1 MKSAEWRCDGE
12 RAVADFVDGMA
23 LRAMHAH
30 ECQASLRGRRLGEDR
45 TVCRYKESSHRDHHP
60 AVSGGIRQRHSSL
73 SFVAR
78 DDQPAQSPERFSR
91 YLVALVFGHP
101 VGSQSGERRRVGT
114 IFLPSRIG
122 RFRCELV
129 RASPFASTDRTHP
142 LKISHDL
149 RLDFRDFLSIELDV
163 VHPRIQQIRGIRPF
177 ASESEELGSADAYV
191 AGDALRFGITATIKI
206 GHRPASAAP
215 VLPPMRNPTNK
226 ARPFTCL
233 SGVGH
238 CNLHTVRVS
247 RPTH

>member
-1 MKSAEWRCDGE
+1 MEWHCAQWVRTNVRPRC
-12 RAVADFVDGMA
+12 AADDWA
-23 LRAMHAH
+23 
-30 ECQASLRGRRLGEDR
+30 R
-45 TVCRYKESSHRDHHP
+45 TGLLADARKAPTAIIIQRCLAGYVGATLVCPLLYPTSKPGDP
-60 AVSGGIRQRHSSL
+60 
-73 SFVAR
+73 
-78 DDQPAQSPERFSR
+78 PERFSR
-91 YLVALVFGHP
+91 HLVASAFGQW

-129 RASPFASTDRTHP
+129 RASSFASTDRTHP

-149 RLDFRDFLSIELDV
+149 RLDFRDFLSIELDLA
-163 VHPRIQQIRGIRPF
+163 HPRIQQIRGIRPF

-215 VLPPMRNPTNK
+215 VLPPMRNPANK
-226 ARPFTCL
+226 ARLFICL
-233 SGVGH
+233 SRVGY